1 MMMMMM
7 MTPTRPSM
15 MLGSWDSIRKSQ
27 VACKGWFNE
36 LDDWYCLV
44 LSSMNWVALC
54 VCYHLKSRDELTKSS
69 AQLFHKIDNLLCTR
83 FGWLWWFTT
92 SGEGCGDS
100 PGGEAVVIHHCWWRL
115 WWCTIAGEGFLFWF
129 LPVLSCR
136 RWASCRDRWQCQ
148 RRSWN
153 NRPFVKRI
161 LCWEYF
167 SCQSTEGSWKYLFL
181 KMVSTFPWK

>member
-1 MMMMMM
+1 MVVGSRLSFTWTMDMMMILIDKDFMMLPLMAMM

-44 LSSMNWVALC
+44 LSSMNWVALF

-69 AQLFHKIDNLLCTR
+69 AQLFHKINNLLCTR

-92 SGEGCGDS
+92 SGEGCGDLPLLVKDFCFDS
-100 PGGEAVVIHHCWWRL
+100 CLFCLVVREPVVEIGDNVNADPGIIGL
-115 WWCTIAGEGFLFWF
+115 G
-129 LPVLSCR
+129 
-136 RWASCRDRWQCQ
+136 
-148 RRSWN
+148 
-153 NRPFVKRI
+153 KRI

-167 SCQSTEGSWKYLFL
+167 SCQNT
-181 KMVSTFPWK
+181 V

>member
-1 MMMMMM
+1 MMVLIDKAFMMMLLMMMMMT

-44 LSSMNWVALC
+44 LSSMNWVALF

-69 AQLFHKIDNLLCTR
+69 AQLFHKINNLLCTR
-83 FGWLWWFTT
+83 FGWLWWFST

-100 PGGEAVVIHHCWWRL
+100 PGVVIHHCWWRISVL
-115 WWCTIAGEGFLFWF
+115 IPACS
-129 LPVLSCR
+129 VLS
-136 RWASCRDRWQCQ
+136 SVSQLS
-148 RRSWN
+148 RS
-153 NRPFVKRI
+153 VTMSTQI
-161 LCWEYF
+161 LE
-167 SCQSTEGSWKYLFL
+167 
-181 KMVSTFPWK
+181 